1 MAHTIRTEVH
11 GHRGSR
17 GNFPA
22 NTLPAFLHATRAGC
36 HWLEM
41 DVVATADNEV
51 LVSHE
56 PWMDHRTC
64 LSPEGQPLSE
74 AEGRAANI
82 HRMPLAHVQQYRV
95 KGPGPGTANKP
106 TLAEVVQAVR
116 RQAAAAGK
124 QAPRFNIEVKSELA
138 WYGTYQPRPGVL
150 VELVHR
156 EIAALGI
163 AGHCLVQS
171 FDPAILEEMHRAAPS
186 IPLALLVENKGGVKS
201 ELERLSFKPAYCSPA
216 FQLVDA
222 ALVDAL
228 HNQGIK
234 LLTWTV
240 NEEADMRRMLHLGV
254 DGLITDEPAMALA
267 LIRSTASPSGR

>member
-1 MAHTIRTEVH
+1 MAHPPRTEIH
-11 GHRGSR
+11 GHRGCR

-22 NTLPAFLHATRAGC
+22 NTLPAFLHATRIGC
-36 HWLEM
+36 QWIEL
-41 DVVATADNEV
+41 DVVITGDNEV

-64 LSPEGQPLSE
+64 LSPEGQLLSE

-82 HRMPLAHVQQYRV
+82 HRMPLAQVQQYRV

-116 RQAAAAGK
+116 RQAAAAGRP
-124 QAPRFNIEVKSELA
+124 APRFNIEVKSEPA

-156 EIAALGI
+156 QIAALGI
-163 AGHCLVQS
+163 AGHCLVQC
-171 FDPAILEEMHRAAPS
+171 FDPAILEELHRAAPA
-186 IPLALLVENKGGVKS
+186 IPLALLLENKGGVKDG
-201 ELERLSFKPAYCSPA
+201 LEHLSFKPAYCSPA

-228 HNQGIK
+228 HVQGIK

-240 NEEADMRRMLHLGV
+240 NEEADMRRMLGLGI
-254 DGLITDEPAMALA
+254 DGLITDEPEMALA
-267 LIRSTASPSGR
+267 LRATVQ